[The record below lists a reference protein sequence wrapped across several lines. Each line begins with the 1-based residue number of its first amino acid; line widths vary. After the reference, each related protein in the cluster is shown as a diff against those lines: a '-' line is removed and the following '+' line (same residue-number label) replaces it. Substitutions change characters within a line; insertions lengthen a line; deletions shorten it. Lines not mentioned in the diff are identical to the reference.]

1 MTRSSYLQMASCHH
15 ESLDQLLIRAQ
26 VQLYHRRSER
36 ILTLCPLTLPQVFI
50 PITCSLT
57 PCLLLHSLSCNTV
70 VALLRYSFQHWD
82 GLLFNPSSL
91 TAHQRWPTVTLCAII
106 ASRLTQWLNLP
117 LAKAVVIS
125 SPAVPFF
132 WILLKHVGV
141 TWPSFFVG
149 VEKK

>member
-1 MTRSSYLQMASCHH
+1 
-15 ESLDQLLIRAQ
+15 
-26 VQLYHRRSER
+26 
-36 ILTLCPLTLPQVFI
+36 VFI

-57 PCLLLHSLSCNTV
+57 PCLLLHNLSCNTV
-70 VALLRYSFQHWD
+70 VTLLRYSFQHWD

-132 WILLKHVGV
+132 WILLKTCGRNMAFFFYWCGKEMKNLGIPGNQKLRVNLFGV
-141 TWPSFFVG
+141 QKLPIISARLNSIFSFGDSFFNTL
-149 VEKK
+149 